1 MQGAFVV
8 ERLVN
13 MKFSKRSS
21 RLRNISEYTLKAK
34 TKQGEV
40 VYRIKRL
47 EDKLKFSYN
56 DTEKKSIQSE
66 IESLKK
72 EKETLDKLIA
82 NFWFEECQINKKVS
96 ETKNQK
102 MLLRNYKMAKKNGLK
117 FSKAPTVETSRSTK

>member
-82 NFWFEECQINKKVS
+82 NFRLEECQIRKKVA
-96 ETKNQK
+96 ETQNQK
-102 MLLRNYKMAKKNGLK
+102 FFLRNYKRAKKYGLK
-117 FSKAPTVETSRSTK
+117 YS